1 MVPVSAPGAIFVRVS
16 FPRRRMNRVWRRE
29 RRNIMDLPRRVRAG
43 ARRPA
48 TYGKWLV
55 IAMAAALAA
64 CPPALRPAAWA
75 QQAPPASGPA
85 PVATPPTFEL
95 PEVEVA
101 GRRPQLPATSPASIS
116 VITAEEIAAMG
127 ALTVADALR
136 VLPEVQVRS
145 TGGPG
150 SLTTMSIR
158 GSSSTQTLVLLDGVP
173 LNRPDQ
179 ATVDLSTLPIQQVD
193 HIEVLRG
200 PFSAIYGSATIGGV
214 VNIVTRQRPESSA
227 SARIG
232 SYGETSNTLSL
243 GGAAGTMTYLFQ
255 GINTGSTGFAP
266 DTDYT
271 NTTVMAKLNWPAA
284 GGGSVILTADRLYH
298 ITGTPGPVP
307 FQDTLA
313 RLWEG
318 RTVLDASWRT
328 GRADGP
334 GMLLRVY
341 RTYDDVNFLSPGI
354 AFQSEDLA
362 DFWGAQAQVV
372 LDAGG
377 GSLLTFGAD
386 YQNEVIFHTDNT
398 GVMFPAQGSDLGL
411 YTQYDWRVTPAV
423 LLSLGAREDNFTFIG
438 GTQINPRGGL
448 VVLLTD
454 RLLFR
459 AAAGRTYR
467 TPTFDELAPGLFG
480 NPNLQPETA
489 WSYDASF
496 EYALAAG
503 LTLTVGGFYKDATN
517 LIVSPPPA
525 FIPANVGH
533 AIVAGGSVEL
543 LGRLSPRWFVRAN
556 YTSQRARDAVTDL
569 DVVDVPRTL
578 GNLEVDYQAAPGAA
592 VALIVGYAGDMF
604 TDAANTT
611 VLPGYWLTSIAVTWP
626 FAGGYRV
633 QAGVAN
639 VFDVQYQEA
648 PGFAE
653 PGRRFFVTV
662 GKSF

>member
-1 MVPVSAPGAIFVRVS
+1 MGVLRRTQDD
-16 FPRRRMNRVWRRE
+16 RRRPVTRAE
-29 RRNIMDLPRRVRAG
+29 RI
-43 ARRPA
+43 
-48 TYGKWLV
+48 
-55 IAMAAALAA
+55 AAALALVLA
-64 CPPALRPAAWA
+64 GLPPLAASMAWA
-75 QQAPPASGPA
+75 QQGPPAPSTQAPP
-85 PVATPPTFEL
+85 ATPPTFEL

-136 VLPEVQVRS
+136 VLPEVRVRS
-145 TGGPG
+145 SGGPG

-179 ATVDLSTLPIQQVD
+179 ASVDLSTLPIQQVD

-214 VNIVTRQRPESSA
+214 VNIVMRQQPESSA
-227 SARIG
+227 LARVG

-243 GGAAGTMTYLFQ
+243 GGAAGTATYLIQ
-255 GINTGSTGFAP
+255 GVETGSTGFAP
-266 DTDYT
+266 DTDYS
-271 NTTVMAKLNWPAA
+271 NSTVMAKLRWPSA
-284 GGGSVILTADRLYH
+284 GGGSLTFTADRLYH
-298 ITGTPGPVP
+298 ITGAPGAVP

-318 RTVLDASWRT
+318 RTVLDAAWRT

-334 GMLLRVY
+334 GTLVRVY

-362 DFWGAQAQVV
+362 DFWGAQAQAVFA
-372 LDAGG
+372 AGG
-377 GSLLTFGAD
+377 GSLLTVGAD
-386 YQNEVIFHTDNT
+386 YQNEVVFHTDNS
-398 GVMFPAQGSDLGL
+398 GVVFPAQGSDLGI
-411 YTQYDWRVTPAV
+411 YTQYDCRVAPAV
-423 LLSLGAREDNFTFIG
+423 LLSLGAREDTFTFVY
-438 GTQINPRGGL
+438 GTQVNPRGGI
-448 VVLLTD
+448 VVLLSE

-459 AAAGRTYR
+459 AGTGRTFR
-467 TPTFDELAPGLFG
+467 APTFDELAPGLFG

-489 WSYDASF
+489 WSYDASL
-496 EYALAAG
+496 EYALAQG
-503 LTLTVGGFYKDATN
+503 LTLTAGGFYKDATN
-517 LIVSPPPA
+517 LIVSPPPQ
-525 FIPANVGH
+525 FIPVNVGH
-533 AIVAGGSVEL
+533 AVVTGGSLEL

-556 YTSQRARDAVTDL
+556 YTSQQARDVATGL

-578 GNLEVDYQAAPGAA
+578 GNLEVDYQAAPGATI
-592 VALIVGYAGDMF
+592 ALIVGYSGDMF
-604 TDAANTT
+604 ADAANTM
-611 VLPGYWLTSIAVTWP
+611 VVPGYWLTSVAVTWP
-626 FAGGYRV
+626 LRAGYRV

-639 VFDVQYQEA
+639 VFDVQYQDTL
-648 PGFAE
+648 GFPE
-653 PGRRFFVTV
+653 PGRRFFVTM